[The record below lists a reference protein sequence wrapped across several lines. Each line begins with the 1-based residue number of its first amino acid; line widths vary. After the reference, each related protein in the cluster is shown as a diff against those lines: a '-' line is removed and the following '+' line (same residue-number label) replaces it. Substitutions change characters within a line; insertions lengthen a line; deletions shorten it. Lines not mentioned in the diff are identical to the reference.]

1 MKGKCR
7 EKMIL
12 VRTEHFSDKHLE
24 SLPYRLFEND
34 GMGITI
40 FYTLH
45 VLVRGKLLARKGVY
59 GDEPAMPETN
69 TG

>member
-24 SLPYRLFEND
+24 SLPYRLFKDD
-34 GMGITI
+34 GMGIAI

-45 VLVRGKLLARKGVY
+45 VLVKGGNISKERRVWS
-59 GDEPAMPETN
+59 
-69 TG
+69 